1 MSESRSQKSQIR
13 RLESHICGIMIICS
27 FFGEH
32 FKVFG
37 ISVYCFPLIICIILL
52 LADNHYRIPLPKGNS
67 LARIERFSFFL
78 ILFSTITLPFSLSR
92 VGSLPYIKI
101 LVNALMMLIVASNIT
116 DLESFNLVMKYFLV
130 GIIITAIASG
140 YEIITGHHFY
150 TKTLIDDRLYRM
162 GRGSA
167 FGFQINVN
175 DNSSLISLCVF
186 IPILFLRRKS
196 VFLKLVAIGMI
207 AVLVGLAVT
216 INARLPVLALVIVA
230 VEAVALLLV
239 SRYTKGAVHK
249 FIVGL
254 IFFVALV
261 LFFASFSATS
271 FLGIISSSQTYQ
283 YDYARLMFIQSAF
296 KTITPISFIFGN
308 GSGVTL
314 NMINFSIH
322 SVLIELLCDYGI
334 IVAISFILL
343 IIRLQFSFADNID
356 HFSSIYFPCFAT
368 AFFMISFCS
377 SSMLRIY
384 PVWLLLVIVWKK
396 YVFDLKEGV
405 D

>member
-1 MSESRSQKSQIR
+1 MSETRSYKSQIR
-13 RLESHICGIMIICS
+13 RLESHICGVMIVCS

-32 FKVFG
+32 FKVLG
-37 ISVYCFPLIICIILL
+37 ISIYCFPLIIYILL
-52 LADNHYRIPLPKGNS
+52 LLVNNHYRIPLPKGFVFS
-67 LARIERFSFFL
+67 RIETFSLLL
-78 ILFSTITLPFSLSR
+78 ILFSTITLPFSISR
-92 VGSLPYIKI
+92 VGSLSYIKI
-101 LVNALMMLIVASNIT
+101 LVNALMMLVVANTIR
-116 DLESFNLVMKYFLV
+116 DLESFDLVIKYFLV
-130 GIIITAIASG
+130 GIFITAIASG

-150 TKTLIDDRLYRM
+150 AKTLIDDRLYRM

-186 IPILFLRRKS
+186 VPILVLRRKS
-196 VFLKLVAIGMI
+196 VLLKLITIGMI
-207 AVLVGLAVT
+207 AALVVLVVT
-216 INARLPVLALVIVA
+216 INARLPVLALAIVA
-230 VEAVALLLV
+230 VEAIALLLV
-239 SRYTKGAVHK
+239 SRYTKGVVHK
-249 FIVGL
+249 FIVGFIIL
-254 IFFVALV
+254 FALV
-261 LFFASFSATS
+261 LFFASFSTTN
-271 FLGIISSSQTYQ
+271 FLGIISNSQTYQ

-296 KTITPISFIFGN
+296 KSITPISFIFGN

-314 NMINFSIH
+314 NMINYSIH

-334 IVAISFILL
+334 IVAISFMFL
-343 IIRLQFSFADNID
+343 IIRLQFAFADKIA

-396 YVFDLKEGV
+396 YLFDLEEGI

>member
-1 MSESRSQKSQIR
+1 MSETRSYKSQIR
-13 RLESHICGIMIICS
+13 RLESHICGIMIVCS

-37 ISVYCFPLIICIILL
+37 ISIYCFPLIICILLL
-52 LADNHYRIPLPKGNS
+52 LADNHFRIPLPKGNRFT
-67 LARIERFSFFL
+67 RIESFSFLL
-78 ILFSTITLPFSLSR
+78 ILFATITLPFSLNR
-92 VGSLPYIKI
+92 VGYLPYTKI
-101 LVNALMMLIVASNIT
+101 LVNALMMIVVASNIT
-116 DLESFNLVMKYFLV
+116 DLESFDLVMKYFLV
-130 GIIITAIASG
+130 GILITATASG

-150 TKTLIDDRLYRM
+150 AKTLINDRLYRM

-186 IPILFLRRKS
+186 IPILLLRRKS
-196 VFLKLVAIGMI
+196 MFLKLVTIGMI
-207 AVLVGLAVT
+207 ALLGGLAVT
-216 INARLPVLALVIVA
+216 IDARLPLLALAIVA

-239 SRYTKGAVHK
+239 SRYTKGVAHK

-254 IFFVALV
+254 IMVVALV
-261 LFFASFSATS
+261 LFFASFSAAG
-271 FLGIISSSQTYQ
+271 FLSIISSSQTYQ

-314 NMINFSIH
+314 NMINYSIH

-334 IVAISFILL
+334 IVTISFMYFM
-343 IIRLQFSFADNID
+343 IRLQFAFADKIS

-368 AFFMISFCS
+368 AFLMISFCS

-396 YVFDLKEGV
+396 YVFDLDEDV